1 MIGSAQGRRRFDLL
15 KLVMWMIGSVSA
27 AYQSAVRG
35 DRLRLMQS
43 ITVDYIECLAVGSLR
58 RQAPLCVDGR
68 SVRPSAPAAAAG
80 AAAAVDA

>member
-1 MIGSAQGRRRFDLL
+1 
-15 KLVMWMIGSVSA
+15 MWMIGSVSA

-58 RQAPLCVDGR
+58 CAVKPPCASTGGQ
-68 SVRPSAPAAAAG
+68 SVRARQQQQPERQRLSTLNWIARDAISAAM
-80 AAAAVDA
+80 